1 MNGSLNIISPSA
13 PAVTGRELLELKAFQ
28 LFLRERRRAV
38 VHRWLSWFS
47 GRSMRMLD
55 LSEVRQRSDE
65 RSRSYLGGRAVPID
79 RIRGSENRCD
89 DFDSNLRPLSE
100 HNRHRWTNI
109 AVARLS
115 GGLLP
120 PVELIHVGGFYFVRD
135 GHHRISVARA
145 LGERYVDAIV
155 LAG

>member
-1 MNGSLNIISPSA
+1 MYGSINTISQTIQANS
-13 PAVTGRELLELKAFQ
+13 GGQLLELKAAR
-28 LFLRERRRAV
+28 LFMLERRRARI
-38 VHRWLSWFS
+38 HCLLAKIT

-55 LSEVRQRSDE
+55 LNEVRQRNDE
-65 RSRSYLGGRAVPID
+65 RSRSYLGSRAVAID

-100 HNRHRWTNI
+100 HNRQRWLNI

-115 GGLLP
+115 GTTLP

-145 LGERYVDAIV
+145 LGERYVDAVV
-155 LAG
+155 LGG